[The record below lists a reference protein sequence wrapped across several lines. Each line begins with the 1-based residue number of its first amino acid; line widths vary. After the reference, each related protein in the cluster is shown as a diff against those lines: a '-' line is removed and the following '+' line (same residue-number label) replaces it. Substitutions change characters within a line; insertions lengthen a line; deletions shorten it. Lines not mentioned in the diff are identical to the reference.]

1 MRKGYFISV
10 LIWTSLSIFI
20 GCQTSPSD
28 NYTIEGK
35 TYGVTSGVFHGRW
48 WNYYERG
55 CSFLAGGFLNEAEKD
70 LRTALQSRSRDT
82 WQARTYGLHFVE
94 YFPNRELGITLFKK
108 GQLSEAETLLR
119 NSLSQVD
126 TERARYY
133 LDMIIKERIS
143 KGELQ
148 DREPPKVKA
157 ELVEISAEITKD
169 KDKKKASSEI
179 VREANNYL
187 KIECS
192 DDLGIEQIFVNK
204 QSVYLRHGE
213 KSALIQQPI
222 ETKEGKQDFVITV
235 CDLAGKESSYNLSA
249 KVDLTGPNIGIF
261 KPADYLVTKDNEL
274 TLEGVV
280 LDDTGIAEVSLN
292 NQVILEGTGEQRK
305 EFRSVLPLKDGENV
319 FIIAAR
325 DTAGN
330 ETRTAIKTFKGEPHS
345 QSALLWRFAQ
355 RRIRLNHALASSV
368 LSEPMLNEV
377 LLAQTEDTGIDI
389 NIKTP
394 KPEQPSRHNR
404 VIRVAGEI
412 TSSSAVQSLLINGE
426 PYTQLTG
433 APKEAFNKRVPL
445 PSDLLASGTGTVKL
459 SVEAQDSQGKKASK
473 EMNVKVEPVL
483 INKNETKMSI
493 ALLAIAGRTPTD
505 TFGSDLRTVLEESI
519 GKQGRFYVLDRLYL
533 QNILNEQQLSAGL
546 SDPNRALDIGRMVPA
561 QVFVVGELF
570 PRGEQSAEVKLRL
583 ISTETSEVISIF
595 DGFIDDVNNKE
606 LVLGKC
612 NVLARQ
618 LSDFFPRL
626 SGEVLDFRG
635 SDSKYEVLFNWAEQ
649 DGVRPGTYAL
659 ILYEASP
666 AWTDPETGEI
676 TQPADYGILYK
687 TRIVNVS
694 PTSARGQ
701 VITDTSKPSEGVAI
715 EKGLPSITM

>member
-1 MRKGYFISV
+1 MRKGYYNLLVI
-10 LIWTSLSIFI
+10 LMSLFIFI

-28 NYTIEGK
+28 NYTVGGK

-55 CSFLAGGFLNEAEKD
+55 CSFLSGGFLNEAEQD

-169 KDKKKASSEI
+169 RNKKNASSMI
-179 VREANNYL
+179 VREANNHL

-192 DDLGIEQIFVNK
+192 DDIGIEQIFVNQ

-213 KSALIQQPI
+213 KSALIEQPI

-235 CDLAGKESSYNLSA
+235 RDLAGKESSYNLSA
-249 KVDLTGPNIGIF
+249 QVDLTGPSIGIF
-261 KPADYLVTKDNEL
+261 KPTDYLVINDTEL
-274 TLEGVV
+274 ALEGVV
-280 LDDTGIAEVSLN
+280 VDDTGIAEISLN
-292 NQVILEGTGEQRK
+292 NQVISQGDGEHRR

-319 FIIAAR
+319 FIISAR

-330 ETRTAIKTFKGEPHS
+330 ETRTAIKTFKGEPRS
-345 QSALLWRFAQ
+345 QLALLWRFAQ
-355 RRIRLNHALASSV
+355 RSTRINHALATSSFSATI
-368 LSEPMLNEV
+368 LSEILST
-377 LLAQTEDTGIDI
+377 QIEDSGIDI

-412 TSSSAVQSLLINGE
+412 TSSSAVQTLLINGE

-445 PSDLLASGTGTVKL
+445 PSDLLPSGVGKVKL
-459 SVEAQDSQGKKASK
+459 SIEAQDTQGKKASK
-473 EMNVKVEPVL
+473 EMDVRVEPVL
-483 INKNETKMSI
+483 VNKNETKMSI
-493 ALLAIAGRTPTD
+493 ALLAIAGRTATD
-505 TFGSDLRTVLEESI
+505 SFGSDLRTVLEESI
-519 GKQGRFYVLDRLYL
+519 RKQGRFYILDRIYL
-533 QNILNEQQLSAGL
+533 QNVLNEQQLSAGL
-546 SDPNRALDIGRMVPA
+546 ADPNRALEIGRMVPA

-595 DGFIDDVNNKE
+595 DGFIDNVNNKE

-612 NVLARQ
+612 DVLARR
-618 LSDFFPRL
+618 LADFFPRL
-626 SGEVLDFRG
+626 SGEVLDYRG

-649 DGVRPGTYAL
+649 DGIRPGTYAL

-666 AWTDPETGEI
+666 AWIDPDTGEI

-694 PTSARGQ
+694 STSARGQ

>member
-1 MRKGYFISV
+1 MRTRYLF
-10 LIWTSLSIFI
+10 LLSLFVSLGII
-20 GCQTSPSD
+20 AGCQTSPSD
-28 NYTIEGK
+28 NYTVEGK
-35 TYGVTSGVFHGRW
+35 AYGVTSGVFHGRW

-55 CSFLAGGFLNEAEKD
+55 SSFLAGGFLNEAEQD

-108 GQLSEAETLLR
+108 GQLAEAETYLQ

-133 LDMIIKERIS
+133 LDLIIKERIS

-148 DREPPKVKA
+148 DSEPPKVKA
-157 ELVEISAEITKD
+157 ELIEMNAEITKERGQ
-169 KDKKKASSEI
+169 KNTSTTIREI
-179 VREANNYL
+179 NNRL
-187 KIECS
+187 RIECS
-192 DDLGIEQIFVNK
+192 DDLGIEQIFVN
-204 QSVYLRHGE
+204 QQPIFLRHGE
-213 KSALIQQPI
+213 KAIVIEQPI
-222 ETKEGKQDFVITV
+222 ETKEGKQEFIVTAR
-235 CDLAGKESSYNLSA
+235 DLAGKESTFNLSTQ
-249 KVDLTGPNIGIF
+249 VDLTGPNIGIF
-261 KPADYLVTKDNEL
+261 KPMDYLVTNDTEI
-274 TLEGVV
+274 TLEGVA
-280 LDDTGIAEVSLN
+280 LDETGIAQIVLN
-292 NQVILEGTGEQRK
+292 NLIISEGAGEQRK
-305 EFRSVLPLKDGENV
+305 EFHTVLTLKEGENV
-319 FIIAAR
+319 FIISAL

-330 ETRTAIKTFKGEPHS
+330 ETRTTIKTFKGEPRS
-345 QSALLWRFAQ
+345 QSAMLWRFAQ
-355 RRIRLNHALASSV
+355 KHHRLNNTLASVSV
-368 LSEPMLNEV
+368 SGPLLNEV
-377 LLAQTEDTGIDI
+377 LLTQTKETGIDI

-394 KPEQPSRHNR
+394 KPEQPYRHNR
-404 VIRVAGEI
+404 AIRVAGEI
-412 TSSSAVQSLLINGE
+412 TSSSAVQSLSINGE

-433 APKEAFNKRVPL
+433 APKEAFNKRIPL
-445 PSDLLASGTGTVKL
+445 PSDIVDSGIGTVKL
-459 SVEAQDSQGKKASK
+459 AIEAQDSQGEKARK

-493 ALLAIAGRTPTD
+493 ALLAIAGRNPAD
-505 TFGSDLRTVLEESI
+505 TFGSDLRTVLE
-519 GKQGRFYVLDRLYL
+519 GALKKQGRFYVLDRIYL

-546 SDPNRALDIGRMVPA
+546 ADPNRALDIGRMVPA
-561 QVFVVGELF
+561 QVFVIGEVF

-583 ISTETSEVISIF
+583 INTETSEVIAIF
-595 DGFIDDVNNKE
+595 DGFIDDVNNTH
-606 LVLGKC
+606 LILGKC
-612 NVLARQ
+612 ETLARQ
-618 LSDFFPRL
+618 LADFFPRL

-635 SDSKYEVLFNWAEQ
+635 AAPKYEVLFNWAEQ
-649 DGVRPGTYAL
+649 DGIKPGIYAL

-666 AWTDPETGEI
+666 AWIDPDTGEI